1 MRQARDQQARVLC
14 LCRHPGVP
22 MYIAAVGEELIIKR
36 MPNTGKDAVDC
47 DRYELPLA
55 LSGKAEILGQA
66 IIEDPASEAARL
78 KLAFALTQGKA
89 RQGSSGEGASHHTV
103 KADPKKLTLRG
114 LLDYLWEE
122 AELTLMAPG
131 FVGKRNWGLVRKFLW
146 GAADAKS
153 SQKFQLRE
161 LLFMPA
167 MYSPEHKDR
176 LAADRVRAFA
186 AAAKAKH
193 KKIVIGIV
201 KSLGPA
207 RFGGKLS
214 IKHMPDAQ
222 LFMDEKMFRAV
233 PKRFAAEFDL
243 WRLHENSHLI
253 TIATVMQMP
262 SGILAIDEIGFMNV
276 TESWIPF
283 QHNDEKELIEVL
295 TGEHRRF
302 VKTMRYNVVPSVPM
316 AFGLLTDVDQ
326 QGTALFVVPHDANEA
341 VRAEFD
347 HLISSCE
354 LETGAGT
361 QAAPGRRYRAN
372 SSGFRL
378 RPAGRLW
385 NIDRTT
391 EKPKRVRGCSC
402 NWTQPGHKNREQAK
416 DKMTAMIRCGWRGSV
431 SATKRGRR
439 LAPP

>member
-1 MRQARDQQARVLC
+1 MSDFAILGRTVGPHHPEIQTLLRQARDQQARVLC

-36 MPNTGKDAVDC
+36 MPNTGKDHAVDC

-55 LSGKAEILGQA
+55 LSGKAEVLGQA
-66 IIEDPASEAARL
+66 IVEDPASEAARL

-89 RQGSSGEGASHHTV
+89 RQGPSGERTSHHTV

-131 FVGKRNWGLVRKFLW
+131 FVGKRHWGLVRKFLW

-176 LAADRVRAFA
+176 LAADRERAFA

-201 KSLGPA
+201 KSLDPA

-214 IKHMPDAQ
+214 IKHMPDAP
-222 LFMDEKMFRAV
+222 LFLDEKMFKAV

-253 TIATVMQMP
+253 TIATVMQRP

-276 TESWIPF
+276 TEHWIPF
-283 QHNDEKELIEVL
+283 QHSDEKQLIEVL

-302 VKTMRYNVVPSVPM
+302 VKTLRYNVLPAMPM

-326 QGTALFVVPHDANEA
+326 QGTALFVVPHDAKEA
-341 VRAEFD
+341 IRAEFD
-347 HLISSCE
+347 HLVSSCE
-354 LETGAGT
+354 LETWCWDA
-361 QAAPGRRYRAN
+361 
-372 SSGFRL
+372 SGP
-378 RPAGRLW
+378 RPALPDKQQRLSA
-385 NIDRTT
+385 
-391 EKPKRVRGCSC
+391 PA
-402 NWTQPGHKNREQAK
+402 NRQALEHRPN
-416 DKMTAMIRCGWRGSV
+416 T
-431 SATKRGRR
+431 
-439 LAPP
+439 